1 MQTNQIVNLPLP
13 ALVALAVVA
22 LLIAV
27 YFRLVLVGLD
37 RLTRLTV
44 KEAIENDV
52 AHRRLIDLVELRPA
66 AKKASYAVRAVFISL
81 FAISVQLISL
91 SYLPQAWISILL
103 TLGVVIVSFGLCNM
117 IFPSEIAVRRPLK
130 IVHPA
135 HYPLWLITKIISVFV
150 RKYEPAD
157 EEERETQN
165 EDQIALMV
173 ERVSESEAI
182 EDDERS
188 LINSVFE
195 LSRTIVRS
203 VMVPRTDMITINRD
217 HTLDQA
223 LSLFSRSGFSRVPVI
238 GDSADELLGV
248 LYLKDVI
255 QKVRR
260 RPENYALLV
269 TSVMREPNFVP
280 ETMVADDLLHK
291 MQATAVHM
299 AIVVDEYGGIA
310 GLITIEDL
318 LEELVGEMVD
328 EHDQAQAE
336 VVDLGNGSY
345 RVPARMPIDD
355 FGALFEKTIEDDDVD
370 TVGGLLSKTLGR
382 VPIVGS
388 SIEIQ
393 GLYIEADRYEGR
405 RKRIASVIAKRVSE
419 EEQEHE

>member
-1 MQTNQIVNLPLP
+1 MQTNQILNLPLP
-13 ALVALAVVA
+13 ALITIALVA
-22 LLIAV
+22 LLGAV

-37 RLTRLTV
+37 RLTRLNV
-44 KEAIENDV
+44 KEAIENDE
-52 AHRRLIDLVELRPA
+52 AHHLLIDLIELRPA
-66 AKKASYAVRAVFISL
+66 AKKASYAIRAVFISL
-81 FAISVQLISL
+81 FALALMLICL
-91 SYLPQAWISILL
+91 IYLPQAWLAML
-103 TLGVVIVSFGLCNM
+103 VTLGVVIVSFGLCNV
-117 IFPSEIAVRRPLK
+117 ILPSDISVRKPLK
-130 IVHPA
+130 IVNTA
-135 HYPLWLITKIISVFV
+135 YFPLWLATKLISVFI

-195 LSRTIVRS
+195 LSRTIVRA
-203 VMVPRTDMITINRD
+203 VMVPRTDMITINRE

-255 QKVRR
+255 QKMHR
-260 RPENYALLV
+260 RPENYALSV
-269 TSVMREPNFVP
+269 TAVMREPNFVP

-310 GLITIEDL
+310 GLVTIEDL

-328 EHDQAQAE
+328 EHDRAQAE
-336 VVDLGNGSY
+336 VVDLGDGSY
-345 RVPARMPIDD
+345 RVPARMSIDD
-355 FGALFEKTIEDDDVD
+355 FGELFGKTIADDDID

-388 SIEIQ
+388 TIEIQ
-393 GLYIEADRYEGR
+393 GIYIEAERYEGR
-405 RKRIASVIAKRVSE
+405 RKRIASVIAKLVSE
-419 EEQEHE
+419 DEGEDE

>member
-1 MQTNQIVNLPLP
+1 MHEIANIPFIILIIVAIS
-13 ALVALAVVA
+13 AL
-22 LLIAV
+22 IISV
-27 YFRLVLVGLD
+27 YFRLVLVGLN
-37 RLTRLTV
+37 RLTRSSV
-44 KEAIENDV
+44 KEAIENND
-52 AHRRLIDLVELRPA
+52 AHHRLIEVLAHRPA
-66 AKKASYAVRAVFISL
+66 AKTASHAIRVIFISL
-81 FAISVQLISL
+81 FAISLILILVDFISYAWLALLSAIGIILISYGL
-91 SYLPQAWISILL
+91 FNLL
-103 TLGVVIVSFGLCNM
+103 L
-117 IFPSEIAVRRPLK
+117 PSEIAVRKPLK
-130 IVHPA
+130 VVNGAFILLW
-135 HYPLWLITKIISVFV
+135 PLTRLTSLFV
-150 RKYEPAD
+150 RKHEPVD

-195 LSRTIVRS
+195 LSRTIVRA
-203 VMVPRTDMITINRD
+203 VMVPRTDMITINQD

-223 LSLFSRSGFSRVPVI
+223 ISLFSRSGFSRVPVI

-248 LYLKDVI
+248 IYLKDTI
-255 QKVRR
+255 QKVHR
-260 RPENYALLV
+260 RPDSYRLSV
-269 TSVMREPNFVP
+269 TSVMRQPTFVP

-336 VVDLGNGSY
+336 VVALGDGVF

-355 FGALFEKTIEDDDVD
+355 FGALFGKTIEDDDVD
-370 TVGGLLSKTLGR
+370 TVGGLLSKNLGR

-388 SIEIQ
+388 FVEIF
-393 GLYIEADRYEGR
+393 GIHIEAERYEGR
-405 RKRIASVIAKRVSE
+405 RKRIATVIASPAE
-419 EEQEHE
+419 ETEAEDE